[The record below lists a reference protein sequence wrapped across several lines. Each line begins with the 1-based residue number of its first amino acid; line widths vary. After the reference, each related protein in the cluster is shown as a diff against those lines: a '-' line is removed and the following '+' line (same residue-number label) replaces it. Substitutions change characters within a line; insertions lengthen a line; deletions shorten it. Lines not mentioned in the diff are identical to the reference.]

1 MAVTKGHG
9 NPDWTRDEIILALDL
24 YFQCH
29 GIVPSPNDPQ
39 VISLSGVIRSLPIHS
54 GATKRE
60 TFRNAAGVAFKLQ
73 ILRQVATGQG
83 LSNSS
88 KADRSAWADYGKRPD
103 LVRELALR
111 IREQLDTAGPSTDE
125 VATIDEDEEF
135 AEGRVLTAVHSRRE
149 RRPEV
154 RHRLIESRSAAGALT
169 CDACGEGPRITDP
182 MLAPSGFEAHHIVP
196 LSTAGVRGTRLRD
209 LALLCATC
217 HRLIHQAMHVRRGWV
232 SVPEFQGLLKS
243 QLTALPSPAEAPQPP
258 HQPVS

>member
-24 YFQCH
+24 YFQCS
-29 GIVPSPNDPQ
+29 GIVPGPADPQ
-39 VISLSGVIRSLPIHS
+39 VVALSQVIRSLPIHS

-73 ILRQVATGQG
+73 NLRQVATGQG
-83 LSNSS
+83 LTNSS
-88 KADRSAWADYGKRPD
+88 KADRSAWVDYGKRPD

-111 IREQLDTAGPSTDE
+111 IREQLQTAGPSTDE
-125 VATIDEDEEF
+125 VATIEEDEEF
-135 AEGRVLTAVHSRRE
+135 AEGRVLTAVHTRRE

-154 RHRLIESRSAAGALT
+154 RRRLIESRSAAGALT
-169 CDACGEGPRITDP
+169 CDACGEGPRITDA

-217 HRLIHQAMHVRRGWV
+217 HRLIHRAMHVRRGWV
-232 SVPEFQGLLKS
+232 SVPEFRGLL
-243 QLTALPSPAEAPQPP
+243 TPPQPTTPVRAAAPEVP
-258 HQPVS
+258 HQPAS